1 MPDAER
7 LVTGDA
13 EPGGATPHPH
23 DPADPLGLEVEA
35 RRAELVVLDP
45 TMSAAEAFATVA
57 DECVEHWRTNESR
70 LRTTRSVRHLHQT
83 RVGIR
88 RLRSAFS
95 LFGPLTHQVPGA
107 VLVAHRLRALAMA
120 FGPAR
125 DLDVLLIGPLGE
137 RLDDAQRARLMEDR
151 ETAYDAVLAIL
162 HSPEWAATRSDLD
175 ALLAGSAGWPEGGPV
190 RDLARAA
197 LEKRSRRVVG
207 TLDRLP
213 SMTPADRHRVR
224 IEAKKLRYGC
234 EFFSALF
241 PAREPRVVVD
251 EEGTVRTG
259 ALAHAW
265 LVEEVQT
272 ALGALNDHATADALL
287 HRVGE
292 SAPAVDA
299 EELLAEGI
307 AAVERLAAVE
317 PFWR

>member
-1 MPDAER
+1 MTRFWRRDDGQE
-7 LVTGDA
+7 
-13 EPGGATPHPH
+13 
-23 DPADPLGLEVEA
+23 LES
-35 RRAELVVLDP
+35 
-45 TMSAAEAFATVA
+45 T
-57 DECVEHWRTNESR
+57 
-70 LRTTRSVRHLHQT
+70 
-83 RVGIR
+83 
-88 RLRSAFS
+88 
-95 LFGPLTHQVPGA
+95 
-107 VLVAHRLRALAMA
+107 LRASR
-120 FGPAR
+120 PEPR
-125 DLDVLLIGPLGE
+125 GE
-137 RLDDAQRARLMEDR
+137 FVD
-151 ETAYDAVLAIL
+151 
-162 HSPEWAATRSDLD
+162 S
-175 ALLAGSAGWPEGGPV
+175 
-190 RDLARAA
+190 
-197 LEKRSRRVVG
+197 VVE
-207 TLDRLP
+207 
-213 SMTPADRHRVR
+213 R

-259 ALAHAW
+259 GLAHAW

>member
-1 MPDAER
+1 VPDPER
-7 LVTGDA
+7 LVTGTT
-13 EPGGATPHPH
+13 ATDPAASHPDGHH
-23 DPADPLGLEVEA
+23 DPMGLEVEA

-45 TMSAAEAFATVA
+45 AMSAAEAFTRVA
-57 DECVEHWRTNESR
+57 DECVEHWRTNESS

-95 LFGPLTHQVPGA
+95 LFGPVIRQVPGA
-107 VLVAHRLRALAMA
+107 PLVAHRLRALALP

-125 DLDVLLIGPLGE
+125 DLDVLLTGPLGE
-137 RLDDAQRARLMEDR
+137 RLDDTQRARLTEHR

-162 HSPEWAATRSDLD
+162 HSPEWASVRSDLD
-175 ALLAGSAGWPEGGPV
+175 ALLGSSSAWPDGGPV

-213 SMTPADRHRVR
+213 AMTPADRHRVR

-241 PAREPRVVVD
+241 PADQPRVVVD
-251 EEGTVRTG
+251 DEGTELVG
-259 ALAHAW
+259 PLAHAW
-265 LVEEVQT
+265 LVEDVQT

-287 HRVGE
+287 HRVGG

-299 EELLAEGI
+299 DALLEEGI
-307 AAVERLAAVE
+307 AAVARLVAVV